1 MLTKT
6 LGCICLMHKVI
17 RFGQVALAREGTNGE
32 NVMYINDLL
41 SKLLFPDVIKTTNK
55 LYT

>member
-17 RFGQVALAREGTNGE
+17 RFGQVALARQGNNGE
-32 NVMYINDLL
+32 KVMYINDLL
-41 SKLLFPDVIKTTNK
+41 DKLLLPGVLKTTNK